1 MSKFTYKWL
10 VWDGRYTRQGRCN
23 HLESS
28 DNDVETDFKILL
40 PTLHIPVGR
49 KNSKRPPMSIV
60 AATAVS
66 VRLVKI
72 VESPDHCMAIKVQL
86 KRLKKVDGSWNIK
99 SLMLRVYQNYDAPA
113 KNDSISN
120 EILPKEKLV
129 YQEILRKEQIER
141 LPEDPE
147 KEKDANLPKI
157 VNPLLA
163 WADDVVDDEQPVHSP
178 YKIRIWVSTKKN
190 AFGQEGKDLLPFI
203 DEPDASYT
211 IQVHDQYKPSDTE
224 FRDKFDKVKR
234 DKQNGGWSKFLQKRQ
249 DKAKAGKY
257 ENQVGRNLTTLSY
270 RTFIAPA
277 DETVLVQAALEEA
290 AQYGVPFTEGLMEV
304 AKGFPS

>member
-10 VWDGRYTRQGRCN
+10 VWDGRYTRRGRCN
-23 HLESS
+23 HLEGS
-28 DNDVETDFKILL
+28 DNNAETDFKRLL

-49 KNSKRPPMSIV
+49 KNPKRPPMSIV

-129 YQEILRKEQIER
+129 YQEILRKEQIDR
-141 LPEDPE
+141 LPEDSE
-147 KEKDANLPKI
+147 KEKDIKLPKI

-163 WADDVVDDEQPVHSP
+163 WADDVVDNEQPVHSP
-178 YKIRIWVSTKKN
+178 YKIRVWVSTKKN
-190 AFGQEGKDLLPFI
+190 AFGQEGEDLLPFI

-211 IQVHDQYKPSDTE
+211 IQVHDQYKPSEQE
-224 FRDKFDKVKR
+224 FLNKFKLGDR
-234 DKQNGGWSKFLQKRQ
+234 NEAWNEFIQKRQ
-249 DKAKAGKY
+249 KKIKAGKY
-257 ENQVGRNLTTLSY
+257 QNQFGRNITKLSY

-277 DETVLVQAALEEA
+277 AETKVVEATLKEA
-290 AQYGVPFTEGLMEV
+290 AKTGIPFTQALLEV
-304 AKGFPS
+304 AKGSAISQ